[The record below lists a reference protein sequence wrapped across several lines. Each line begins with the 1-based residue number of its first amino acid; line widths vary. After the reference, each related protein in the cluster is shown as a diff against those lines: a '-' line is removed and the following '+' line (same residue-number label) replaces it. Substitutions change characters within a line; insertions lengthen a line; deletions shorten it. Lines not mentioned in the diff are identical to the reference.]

1 MILIDKLNSLLKKKG
16 AELVRFPTSELKK
29 RKAIFNHFEI
39 NKVLDIGANVGQYAK
54 DIRDLGYTGEIISFE
69 PIESIFQILE
79 KNVNKDKNWKCENFA
94 LGNTDGET
102 EINIAGNNSASSS
115 ILEML
120 PSHIE
125 SAPQSK
131 YIGKEKINVKRLDS
145 VFDNYYV
152 DNDNVYIKI
161 DAQGFEKS
169 ILDGAEKSLKNIT
182 AIQIELSLVPLYQN
196 APIYTDMIEYLK
208 TKGFELYGIEPGFS
222 DQASGRLLQFDG
234 IFVKNN
240 LKIFY

>member
-1 MILIDKLNSLLKKKG
+1 MRIVNSLNRILKKNG
-16 AELVRFPTSELKK
+16 AELVRFPIGESKRRQQLLNNLK
-29 RKAIFNHFEI
+29 I
-39 NKVLDIGANVGQYAK
+39 NKVFDIGANIGQYAY
-54 DIRDLGYTGEIISFE
+54 DIRELGYNGDIISFE
-69 PIESIFQILE
+69 PIKAVFETLE
-79 KNVNKDKNWKCENFA
+79 KNSNKDFNWKCENFA
-94 LGNTDGET
+94 LGDTDGET

-169 ILDGAEKSLKNIT
+169 ILDGAEKSLENIT
-182 AIQIELSLVPLYQN
+182 VIQIELSLVPLYQN

-222 DQASGRLLQFDG
+222 DQVSGRLLQFDG